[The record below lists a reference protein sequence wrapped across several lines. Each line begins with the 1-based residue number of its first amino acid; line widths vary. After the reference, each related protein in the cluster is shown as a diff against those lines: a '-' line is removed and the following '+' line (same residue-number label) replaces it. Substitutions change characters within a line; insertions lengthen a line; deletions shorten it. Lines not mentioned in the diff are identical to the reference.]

1 MLLFC
6 WGQVLQLTLRTEIL
20 TCTLLQVSTGARRDE
35 LSEPGNYRTQD
46 CPVCVHM
53 CLHVYEWVCVCVY
66 TPMLCVCSCMCVP
79 ASVYM
84 HVSACMSA
92 YICVNVCVC
101 LDSSPSIGL
110 CSLPRCYYYCT
121 ISGSEGHSL
130 INTSHIHI
138 CSQFP
143 VPPPSSGKPVCKNFP
158 VCSHSFVGFPCEEQ
172 AYCLQFPPLSH
183 VDLAP
188 QRSNGHPGTND

>member
-53 CLHVYEWVCVCVY
+53 CLHVYEWVCVC
-66 TPMLCVCSCMCVP
+66 SCTCVP

-84 HVSACMSA
+84 HVSA

-101 LDSSPSIGL
+101 VLTVLPASDSVHFPDAITTAPSQDQKDI
-110 CSLPRCYYYCT
+110 P
-121 ISGSEGHSL
+121 SL
-130 INTSHIHI
+130 IPHISIFVLSFQCPLLHQESLCAKMSLCAPTLLWGSLVRSRPTASSSH
-138 CSQFP
+138 
-143 VPPPSSGKPVCKNFP
+143 
-158 VCSHSFVGFPCEEQ
+158 
-172 AYCLQFPPLSH
+172 L
-183 VDLAP
+183 
-188 QRSNGHPGTND
+188 